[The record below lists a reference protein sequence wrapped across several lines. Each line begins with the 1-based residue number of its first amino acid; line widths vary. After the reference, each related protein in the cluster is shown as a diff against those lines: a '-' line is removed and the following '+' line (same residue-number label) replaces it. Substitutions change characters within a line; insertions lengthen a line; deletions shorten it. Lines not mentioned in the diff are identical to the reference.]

1 MNGNTCIIFVV
12 RIINKNIKIL
22 KLNLVRINEKHKLL
36 KIYND
41 KNNNN
46 NKMRDQVYLRYD
58 PWMFIYFFE
67 LFF

>member
-46 NKMRDQVYLRYD
+46 NKMRDQVYLRHD